1 MRERRKKIHW
11 KSKRG
16 SRRRERKRRRGR
28 RKVVI
33 AVSELQN

>member
-16 SRRRERKRRRGR
+16 SRRRERKR
-28 RKVVI
+28 KVVI